1 MLFATA
7 LVYTLTW
14 AQTKPLEATVKSH
27 NNRPAIFINNQPV
40 SPQFY
45 ALTHAYGAR
54 WSWEEIPSRNLKNFC
69 SLGFRLFQVD
79 LYFEDIW
86 YKGQPRLDIAK
97 AQKQVRGVLD
107 VCPDAAVVIRVH
119 VNAPFW
125 WNEEN
130 QEERTEYADG
140 PIDNRTYGPPND
152 NENGDVDRPL
162 RASLASQKW
171 KAAASEKLVEFC
183 QRMAATP
190 EGDAVIGLHVSCGV
204 YGEWHYW
211 GFPDHDADTGPAMT
225 TYFKGWLRKKYGN
238 DAALQ
243 KAWNNSK
250 YTLTNA
256 TVPDKA
262 ERDTTRDG
270 MFRNPQQEQRVID
283 YYECQQYVVAEDIL
297 HFCKLVKEAWPR
309 PLIVGVFYNYFFM
322 TFGRQASGGHLQ
334 EQMILN
340 SPHIDYLSAPQS
352 YWGGARDMGGSG
364 QSRGLIESATL
375 HNKLWLDEMDQSSY
389 KGGPFG
395 QNVKTTREQD
405 VHIIRRNLAQAFTRG
420 AGYWF
425 YDFGPYR
432 SSGWWDDPLLLED
445 IKRTYGILDA
455 YYKKPFKRPANVLFV
470 YSNPTFYHIK
480 NRTTPV
486 SSYNITDQ
494 QSAEAFRAGVLF
506 DQIYMSD
513 LAKADLKKYKA
524 VVFSNVFH
532 LTDAERK
539 FIKQKVARDKRHLVW
554 NYMPGYTNGKEN
566 RLSFITDVTGI
577 SIARTATKDTIFM
590 VSQHPSYPLQ
600 QPEVS
605 RSVIDPLVTIAD
617 SKAVPL
623 GINKGT
629 NQVLVAKK
637 EFAGYTTWLNTYM
650 FRQPP
655 VFREIFRQAGA
666 HIYGADNNVFHGDG
680 NLLMVHTKTGGE
692 RKISLHN
699 GKVVT
704 ITLKPESTV
713 FLNAET
719 GALLLQ

>member
-1 MLFATA
+1 
-7 LVYTLTW
+7 
-14 AQTKPLEATVKSH
+14 
-27 NNRPAIFINNQPV
+27 
-40 SPQFY
+40 
-45 ALTHAYGAR
+45 
-54 WSWEEIPSRNLKNFC
+54 
-69 SLGFRLFQVD
+69 
-79 LYFEDIW
+79 
-86 YKGQPRLDIAK
+86 
-97 AQKQVRGVLD
+97 
-107 VCPDAAVVIRVH
+107 
-119 VNAPFW
+119 
-125 WNEEN
+125 
-130 QEERTEYADG
+130 
-140 PIDNRTYGPPND
+140 
-152 NENGDVDRPL
+152 
-162 RASLASQKW
+162 
-171 KAAASEKLVEFC
+171 
-183 QRMAATP
+183 
-190 EGDAVIGLHVSCGV
+190 
-204 YGEWHYW
+204 
-211 GFPDHDADTGPAMT
+211 
-225 TYFKGWLRKKYGN
+225 
-238 DAALQ
+238 
-243 KAWNNSK
+243 
-250 YTLTNA
+250 
-256 TVPDKA
+256 
-262 ERDTTRDG
+262 
-270 MFRNPQQEQRVID
+270 
-283 YYECQQYVVAEDIL
+283 
-297 HFCKLVKEAWPR
+297 
-309 PLIVGVFYNYFFM
+309 
-322 TFGRQASGGHLQ
+322 
-334 EQMILN
+334 
-340 SPHIDYLSAPQS
+340 
-352 YWGGARDMGGSG
+352 
-364 QSRGLIESATL
+364 
-375 HNKLWLDEMDQSSY
+375 MDQSSY

-455 YYKKPFKRPANVLFV
+455 YYKKPFKRPADVLFV

-513 LAKADLKKYKA
+513 LEKADLKKYKA

-566 RLSFITDVTGI
+566 KLLFITDVTGI
-577 SIARTATKDTIFM
+577 TISRTATKGTIFM

-666 HIYGADNNVFHGDG
+666 HIYGADNDVFHGDG

-699 GKVVT
+699 DKVVT

-713 FLNAET
+713 FLDAET